1 MQVFTQR
8 VPRESANFFPP
19 FLVYRYLYMHVHV
32 HTEAT
37 YYMAKYVCIHI
48 IHNTMRVTMY
58 NYNKYTCLSKT
69 IALHT

>member
-37 YYMAKYVCIHI
+37 CYMAKYVCIHI
-48 IHNTMRVTMY
+48 IHNTMRVTSIPAS
-58 NYNKYTCLSKT
+58 LRR
-69 IALHT
+69 LHCILNSNRE